1 MWILFAILVV
11 LAIGTYAFFRM
22 RTNNIQ
28 QYRQDTD
35 GNADKQV
42 RRTRTVGGFIA
53 GFLAL
58 LALAA
63 LIFAVLPAGA
73 SDDGSK
79 NEHPK
84 EDIVIKDGRLVC
96 DKNPVVSEEPDYQSS
111 DPDTQRF
118 AQSSGTLVGNGP
130 PLNTKTPVE
139 AWADAYSRTAWNPM
153 FLAQLAV
160 SFQLRGFESSDALV
174 DMPNGENKVIPAFK
188 LSTPSSHINAM
199 AARLVSDHEL
209 WKQTRYNLC
218 LKVGE
223 PMYDGQPYVER
234 DLLQLGVREQET
246 KVNDEVTLPVTNV
259 NLHRST
265 QNGSVTLLW
274 LVKDPPADGVIQ
286 YPVAID
292 VTYNW
297 VSIVGE
303 IPEDAELLDT
313 SQVESTTTPNGD
325 QQNGANAES
334 SGGQDQKSKSNAD
347 NGGGGNATGGG
358 VNSGDQGGKGGG
370 SGSGCGDSGCG
381 NGGGGSSGGGGSDC
395 GSGCSGGGGDS
406 GGGGCGS
413 CGGGST
419 PTTSKPTTT
428 KPPASTTTVPKTT
441 TTKPPATTTT
451 KPPSTTT
458 TKPPA
463 PPTTKAPDPGCDI
476 PGFCD

>member
-1 MWILFAILVV
+1 MWFFMFILLVV
-11 LAIGTYAFFRM
+11 LAIG
-22 RTNNIQ
+22 
-28 QYRQDTD
+28 
-35 GNADKQV
+35 
-42 RRTRTVGGFIA
+42 
-53 GFLAL
+53 
-58 LALAA
+58 
-63 LIFAVLPAGA
+63 IFALTAVRVKNMSPAVRAMLPPRSPVGLAPLARRWHVGVL
-73 SDDGSK
+73 GSPQQQRQRRR
-79 NEHPK
+79 PK

-274 LVKDPPADGVIQ
+274 LVKDPACGRRHPVPGGYRRHLQLGVDRGRD
-286 YPVAID
+286 PR
-292 VTYNW
+292 
-297 VSIVGE
+297 
-303 IPEDAELLDT
+303 
-313 SQVESTTTPNGD
+313 
-325 QQNGANAES
+325 
-334 SGGQDQKSKSNAD
+334 
-347 NGGGGNATGGG
+347 
-358 VNSGDQGGKGGG
+358 
-370 SGSGCGDSGCG
+370 GC
-381 NGGGGSSGGGGSDC
+381 
-395 GSGCSGGGGDS
+395 
-406 GGGGCGS
+406 
-413 CGGGST
+413 
-419 PTTSKPTTT
+419 
-428 KPPASTTTVPKTT
+428 
-441 TTKPPATTTT
+441 
-451 KPPSTTT
+451 
-458 TKPPA
+458 
-463 PPTTKAPDPGCDI
+463 
-476 PGFCD
+476 